1 MEPIHKLD
9 MFFCGLSAPFLP
21 IHSVLSEIRISVA
34 LWGRLPGNFVVL
46 APDSDR
52 KIDQTMHGANTQIG
66 YVFQWSE
73 RAIPTYAKCAV

>member
-1 MEPIHKLD
+1 
-9 MFFCGLSAPFLP
+9 MFFCSLSAPFLP
-21 IHSVLSEIRISVA
+21 IHSVLSEFRVSVA

-52 KIDQTMHGANTQIG
+52 KIDQTIHGANTQIG
-66 YVFQWSE
+66 YVYQCSE